1 MVAGYLGCWP
11 GCWLHGR
18 RQGRAAGPSFAFRV
32 PPFFPRLLRHIPLP
46 YPSSPSPRPAGRRLA
61 HARPRQRRTH
71 RAPTRQRNAWRT
83 PFFCN
88 PIVHCTLVN
97 RARALS
103 RGSIQPRYKKSIQ
116 LSVGCSFFSEKI
128 NFRSRFSFPFEL
140 RRECFR
146 VNFFHSRRRS
156 NGITVASLRLYRL
169 FHDS

>member
-1 MVAGYLGCWP
+1 MAGLLVAWAEAGSCSRPLIRFP
-11 GCWLHGR
+11 GATLLSK
-18 RQGRAAGPSFAFRV
+18 AAAAY
-32 PPFFPRLLRHIPLP
+32 PPPLP
-46 YPSSPSPRPAGRRLA
+46 ILALPTPRRPQARACATTATPHASRSNETAQRLE
-61 HARPRQRRTH
+61 
-71 RAPTRQRNAWRT
+71 N

-116 LSVGCSFFSEKI
+116 LSVECSFFSEKI

>member
-1 MVAGYLGCWP
+1 MAGLLVAWAEAGSCSRPLIRFP
-11 GCWLHGR
+11 GATLLSK
-18 RQGRAAGPSFAFRV
+18 AAAAY
-32 PPFFPRLLRHIPLP
+32 PPPLP
-46 YPSSPSPRPAGRRLA
+46 ILALPTPRRPQARA
-61 HARPRQRRTH
+61 CATTATPHASRSNE
-71 RAPTRQRNAWRT
+71 QRNAWRT

>member
-1 MVAGYLGCWP
+1 MAGLLVAWAEAGSCSRPLIRFP
-11 GCWLHGR
+11 GATLLSK
-18 RQGRAAGPSFAFRV
+18 AAAAYP
-32 PPFFPRLLRHIPLP
+32 PPF
-46 YPSSPSPRPAGRRLA
+46 PSSPSPRPAGRRLA

-97 RARALS
+97 RARVLS

-116 LSVGCSFFSEKI
+116 LSVGCFFFSEKI